1 METSRLRQFCTVVET
16 GNLRKA
22 AEIIGISHSGLF
34 KSLKTLEEELGFPL
48 FLPNGR
54 GIVVSDPGRD
64 LYERTGRF
72 FGELERLLGAKI
84 EQPDDI
90 VRLGS
95 FEVFTTY
102 FSGKLLTHY
111 LKNVEVQIHDLT
123 PGKLEEALLLN
134 RVDLG
139 ITYEPIPRPKI
150 EYVKITRILMGA
162 YAIKDA
168 FHGRNLEDIPFA
180 VPVNPLEG
188 TPSGVKGSDAWPE
201 NRFKRKAPYQ
211 VDLMATGLELTR
223 LGMCAIYI
231 PQFVAKL
238 HNETMPAKF
247 HLHALS
253 LLKSIPAVHRDVYLV
268 KRDST
273 AENDTFK
280 KVAKALREICGTRA
294 SEV

>member
-1 METSRLRQFCTVVET
+1 METNRLRQFCTVVET
-16 GNLRKA
+16 GSLRKA
-22 AEIIGISHSGLF
+22 ADILGISHSGLF
-34 KSLKTLEEELGFPL
+34 KSIKTLEEEVGFSL
-48 FLPNGR
+48 FLPSGR

-64 LYERTGRF
+64 LYERCGRF
-72 FGELERLLGAKI
+72 FQELGHLMGKNEIKPETL
-84 EQPDDI
+84 

-102 FSGKLLTHY
+102 FSGKLLKNY
-111 LKNVEVQIHDLT
+111 LPNVEVEIHDLI

-150 EYVKITRILMGA
+150 EYVKTTRILMGA
-162 YAIKDA
+162 FALKDQ
-168 FHGRNLEDIPFA
+168 FTGMELEEIPFS

-188 TPSGVKGSDAWPE
+188 APSGVKGSDAWPE
-201 NRFKRKAPYQ
+201 TRFKRNAPYK

-223 LGMCAIYI
+223 LGLCAIFI

-247 HLHALS
+247 HLHALE
-253 LLKSIPAVHRDVYLV
+253 LPRAMPPVHRDVYLV
-268 KRDST
+268 RRDST
-273 AENDTFK
+273 ADSETIR
-280 KVAKALREICGTRA
+280 KVAKALREICG
-294 SEV
+294 S